1 MTGSGYDTEKDALYE
16 RIHEWAGADPA
27 IAKLSVAA
35 IQDFS
40 IPRIEP
46 TDLLFIDTIHSA
58 EQLSGELQR
67 YAPNVSRFLIIRG
80 TGNFAEISEDRRQPG
95 LLVALRDFMK
105 ANPEWS
111 VIEHR
116 MNQYGMTAP
125 ANEDWYERNV
135 QKELP
140 EIGRLSARFDDA
152 AETRF
157 KKRANPLPHLV
168 LFSTLDTN
176 C

>member
-95 LLVALRDFMK
+95 LLVALR
-105 ANPEWS
+105 
-111 VIEHR
+111 
-116 MNQYGMTAP
+116 
-125 ANEDWYERNV
+125 
-135 QKELP
+135 
-140 EIGRLSARFDDA
+140 
-152 AETRF
+152 
-157 KKRANPLPHLV
+157 
-168 LFSTLDTN
+168 
-176 C
+176 

>member
-1 MTGSGYDTEKDALYE
+1 
-16 RIHEWAGADPA
+16 
-27 IAKLSVAA
+27 
-35 IQDFS
+35 
-40 IPRIEP
+40 
-46 TDLLFIDTIHSA
+46 
-58 EQLSGELQR
+58 
-67 YAPNVSRFLIIRG
+67 
-80 TGNFAEISEDRRQPG
+80 
-95 LLVALRDFMK
+95 
-105 ANPEWS
+105 
-111 VIEHR
+111 